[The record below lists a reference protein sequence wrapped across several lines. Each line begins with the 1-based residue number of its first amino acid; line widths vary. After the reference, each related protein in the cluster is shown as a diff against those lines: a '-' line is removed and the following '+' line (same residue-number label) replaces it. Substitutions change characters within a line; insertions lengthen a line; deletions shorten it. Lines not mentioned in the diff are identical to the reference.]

1 MQKARCPLAKH
12 LTDQAEGLRRLV
24 GGGSTQIIPVMSGSR
39 GAGKTT
45 AVANIASAL
54 TGMGRDVLV
63 IDDGSGANGVCNSL
77 GMQAHRCLTDVMAG
91 RCSLEEVIVHGHNGM
106 RILPMGMRYRAMT
119 EGSSSLPVPLDV
131 WALQVHPAPDVVLI
145 DLPGGIPALSQD
157 GLRKSEVVITM
168 LPGSES
174 IMSGYALMK
183 RLSRDHGIGH
193 FHILLNRL
201 ARPEDGEDIAR
212 NVVDTAAEFLGV
224 RVSCMG
230 FIQDD
235 ARLAQAGRL
244 SQPVVDAYPVAP
256 SSRQFKRVTE
266 GLLRWPPSLQRGGP
280 GNARRHIAMGFAG

>member
-12 LTDQAEGLRRLV
+12 LTDQAEGLRRMV

-63 IDDGSGANGVCNSL
+63 IDDGSGANGL

-91 RCSLEEVIVHGHNGM
+91 RCSLEEVIVHGHNGL

-157 GLRKSEVVITM
+157 GLRKSEVVIAM

-183 RLSRDHGIGH
+183 RLSRDHGISH
-193 FHILLNRL
+193 FRILLNRL
-201 ARPEDGEDIAR
+201 ARAEDGEDIAR
-212 NVVDTAAEFLGV
+212 NVIDTAAEFLGV

-235 ARLAQAGRL
+235 AHLAQAGRL
-244 SQPVVDAYPVAP
+244 NQPVVDVYPVAA
-256 SSRQFKRVTE
+256 SSRQFKRLAE
-266 GLLRWPPSLQRGGP
+266 GLLRWPKSLQRGGP
-280 GNARRHIAMGFAG
+280 VNDMRQVAMGYAG